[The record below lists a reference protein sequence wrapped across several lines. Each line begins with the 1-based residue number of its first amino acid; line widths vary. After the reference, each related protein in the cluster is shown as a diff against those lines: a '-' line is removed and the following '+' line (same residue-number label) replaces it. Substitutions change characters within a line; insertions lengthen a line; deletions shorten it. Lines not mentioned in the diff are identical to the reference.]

1 MTRFAQRLRNHLG
14 AGVRL
19 AVAAAAIG
27 AAASSAAQ
35 LISDVPM
42 AVKNNVPPNFM
53 FMIDSSGSMRH
64 IVPSAPYDPA
74 VNYTPAGCAGA
85 NVLGTG
91 SEINLRVLA
100 SGVPRIAVG
109 GQEYRHWSLAPSG
122 TDRRCFN
129 RVLAYSARL
138 SVTTGGF
145 PRNVTGSSFSRYDGN
160 YLNWYFGNADGH
172 PASGWDDRKLLSAA
186 AQAAGQ
192 TVQKRVEVAKEVTK
206 SLIDSLP
213 TAVAGTAQPAMR
225 IGLSTYSASS
235 DGGKLLS
242 AMKDLA
248 APPSTNTATSIGSQS
263 FNAVVDTLV
272 EGGDTPLASTLADI
286 GRYLASG
293 YSGDI
298 TAHPQSNPTKVNI
311 DTFFRLD
318 GTDQS
323 AARNACLLSG
333 GNRSSCANANAARP
347 IQQWCQRS
355 YVYLL
360 TDGIPNGDRVFNN
373 NPWLRDYDGDC
384 QGALKSNCVSNG
396 ATGAWDKKND
406 RLYDTKGSDY
416 LDDVAKALSE
426 IDLRPD
432 LAAPAGRTK
441 QSNVRTYVIGFA
453 DEQVKDSALLAS
465 TAENGGGLFLTA
477 DDGNA
482 LSAAFRKVLADS
494 LAKDA
499 AASAVAV
506 ANAQI
511 TLNNVGYAS
520 SYNSGYWYG
529 DLVAYSLDTTSALQT
544 GADLWSLRV
553 NLDAQAS
560 ASRKIVT
567 YNGSSGVAFDTGLSY
582 AGKPATLT
590 GAVIAYLRGDR
601 SGEGSTYRKRHSV
614 LGDIVNAEPVVVNY
628 PGNVPIV
635 FQGANDGMLHV
646 VDGRTD
652 ASIGTRGQELWA
664 YVPQLLHG
672 SLADLASPSYSHR
685 YYIDGTPV
693 TAEVSGVGS
702 TSRMLVGSLG
712 KGGRGYYALD
722 ISSYAAAT
730 QGAAASKVM
739 WEFTDKDMGYS
750 FGSPLIVRT
759 AAGWRVLVTSGYDD
773 GTLNTDGKGR
783 LWVLDPANGSVVAT
797 LATGVGSTSN
807 PAGLAHASRL
817 ANTPAGAIVRY
828 VWGGDLLGNVW
839 RFDLDTNQVVRIAAL
854 TDAIGAAQ
862 PVTSPPEVG
871 LVSGST
877 SKFVVMLG
885 TGRYLSD
892 ADVPGAGANAWA
904 TQRQTLYGLFDNTT
918 DANPTL
924 PDLRGANGTLC
935 PVGGGN
941 GDLVCQSLTLTT
953 NTYNGTPTYAATTHA
968 VNPAS
973 RRGWYIDLP
982 ADANLSSGRIVS
994 KPSLTPG
1001 GTLALTVNIPT
1012 NVQCDPGGRSWYLA
1026 IDFASGGAVVRNVG
1040 GNTYYDAG
1048 YFLGYAL
1055 ASRTVIVTTAK
1066 GKRALIRMSD
1076 KTVQAPDVPEPVAAG
1091 AQWRRVYWR
1100 PVKN

>member
-1 MTRFAQRLRNHLG
+1 MTRFAQRLRNRLG

-27 AAASSAAQ
+27 AAASSGAQ

-53 FMIDSSGSMRH
+53 FMIDNSGSMRH
-64 IVPSAPYDPA
+64 IVPSAPYNPA
-74 VNYTPAGCAGA
+74 ASYKPAGCTGA
-85 NVLGTG
+85 NVLGNGTIVNARVITG
-91 SEINLRVLA
+91 
-100 SGVPRIAVG
+100 GVPRFVVG
-109 GQEYRHWSLAPSG
+109 SNQYQHWSLASAG
-122 TDRRCFN
+122 NDRRCF
-129 RVLAYSARL
+129 APGTSYQARL
-138 SVTTGGF
+138 V
-145 PRNVTGSSFSRYDGN
+145 VTGSAFPRDVFGSSYSIYDGN

-172 PASGWDDRKLLSAA
+172 PATGWVDRKLLSAG

-192 TVQKRVEVAKEVTK
+192 TVDKRIEVARRVTK
-206 SLIDSLP
+206 SVVANLP
-213 TAVAGTAQPAMR
+213 TSVTGTAQVAMR
-225 IGLSTYSASS
+225 IGLSTYSSANS
-235 DGGKLLS
+235 DGGTLLS
-242 AMKDLA
+242 PMKDLV
-248 APPSTNTATSIGSQS
+248 APANTNTATTIGATT
-263 FNAVVDTLV
+263 FNNQVDTLS
-272 EGGDTPLASTLADI
+272 EGGETPLASTLADL
-286 GRYLASG
+286 GRYLATG
-293 YSGDI
+293 YGGNI
-298 TAHPQSNPTKVNI
+298 KLPGGANVNI
-311 DTFFRLD
+311 DTFFKLD
-318 GTDQS
+318 GVDQPRP
-323 AARNACLLSG
+323 RNACLLFG
-333 GNRSSCANANAARP
+333 GNRESCTAAGAAQP

-355 YVYLL
+355 YAYLV

-384 QGALKSNCVSNG
+384 QGALAANCVNNG
-396 ATGAWDKKND
+396 ATNGYDKKLN
-406 RLYDTKGSDY
+406 RLYDASGSDY
-416 LDDVAKALSE
+416 LDDVAKALFD

-441 QSNVRTYVIGFA
+441 KNNVRSYVIGFA
-453 DEQVKDSALLAS
+453 DEQVKNSALLAA
-465 TAENGGGLFLTA
+465 TAAQGGGLYLMAEDGIALT
-477 DDGNA
+477 NA
-482 LSAAFRKVLADS
+482 FGKVLADS
-494 LAKDA
+494 FSKDA
-499 AASAVAV
+499 AAAAVAV

-511 TLNNVGYAS
+511 TLNNTGYAS

-529 DLVAYSLDTTSALQT
+529 DLVAYSLDTTTALQT

-560 ASRKIVT
+560 ASRKIAT
-567 YNGSSGVAFDTGLSY
+567 FDGSVGVPFAAGLAY
-582 AGKPATLT
+582 AGKPAALSD
-590 GAVIAYLRGDR
+590 AVIGYLRGNR
-601 SGEGSTYRKRHSV
+601 SGEGSTYRARQSV

-628 PGNVPIV
+628 PGNVPII

-652 ASIGTRGQELWA
+652 GSASTRGQELWA
-664 YVPQLLHG
+664 YVPKLLHG
-672 SLADLASPSYSHR
+672 SLADLASPSYSHK
-685 YYIDGTPV
+685 YYIDGTPA

-730 QGAAASKVM
+730 QAAAAAKVM
-739 WEFTDKDMGYS
+739 WEFAHKDMGYS
-750 FGSPLIVRT
+750 FGSPLIVKT

-773 GTLNTDGKGR
+773 GTLNTDGQGH
-783 LWVLDPANGSVVAT
+783 LWVLNPADGSVVAT
-797 LATGVGSTSN
+797 LATGAGSTSN
-807 PAGLAHASRL
+807 PAGLAHVSRL
-817 ANTPAGAIVRY
+817 ANTPADAIVRY

-839 RFDLDTNQVVRIAAL
+839 RFDLDTNQVVKIATL
-854 TDAIGAAQ
+854 GDASGAAQ

-871 LVSGST
+871 LVNGST
-877 SKFVVMLG
+877 TKFVVMLG

-904 TQRQTLYGLFDNTT
+904 TQRQTLYGLFDDTT
-918 DANPTL
+918 QANPTL
-924 PDLRGANGTLC
+924 PDLRGANGTIC
-935 PVGGGN
+935 PAGGGN
-941 GDLVCQSLTLTT
+941 GDLVCQSLALTT

-982 ADANLSSGRIVS
+982 ADANLTNGRIVS
-994 KPSLTPG
+994 KPSLTPA
-1001 GTLALTVNIPT
+1001 GTLALTVNVPT

-1026 IDFASGGAVVRNVG
+1026 IDSASGAAVLRNVG

-1076 KTVQAPDVPEPVAAG
+1076 KTVQAPDVPEPTAAG
-1091 AQWRRVYWR
+1091 AQWRRIYWR